1 MIPILSF
8 ESGKLHGRM
17 GDSEVLG
24 HLRGNLFG
32 PVIADVRSVAMLEK
46 PLGTVRI
53 LNPELGLAPHLFDGK
68 DPPVA
73 DIDDSIRR
81 SGH

>member
-32 PVIADVRSVAMLEK
+32 PVISDVRSVAMLEK